1 MKKLIIK
8 ILCISGLVSANV
20 SFAKGFIPKEI
31 VEKDYLKIKSDC
43 KIQAEKDLKQLKSY
57 GNNNVNSRWLT
68 LHCIKS
74 AAEIYIY
81 NKDNPGKTEEQV
93 YEETSNKVSARLDEL
108 VEKTDEESTNK
119 YNCLLHLNLSMRF
132 ANATQDLDFI
142 KRAIIS
148 YYISAKNDCE
158 KGRYY

>member
-1 MKKLIIK
+1 M
-8 ILCISGLVSANV
+8 
-20 SFAKGFIPKEI
+20 
-31 VEKDYLKIKSDC
+31 
-43 KIQAEKDLKQLKSY
+43 
-57 GNNNVNSRWLT
+57 
-68 LHCIKS
+68 
-74 AAEIYIY
+74 IYIY